1 MLAGLDSDGLEE
13 VERRE
18 RAGRARGAVL
28 EAISRRPRL
37 GAGLRG
43 NAKPLQTAQL
53 PAQPALQPPAAP

>member
-28 EAISRRPRL
+28 EAIS
-37 GAGLRG
+37 GARDWEQG
-43 NAKPLQTAQL
+43 
-53 PAQPALQPPAAP
+53 